1 MLEAQKSLYIFLH
14 KFLAPPTSPNLDND
28 KTYMGRS
35 FQMQEL
41 HDRVGEN
48 GRSRIPSSLPSV
60 CLIPPLQN
68 QCPQISV
75 KNKELKCS
83 CFDYEDEICIF
94 GLTLKCANLDIIVS

>member
-1 MLEAQKSLYIFLH
+1 MLEAQKSLYIFFFFFY
-14 KFLAPPTSPNLDND
+14 KFLAPLTSPNLDND

-48 GRSRIPSSLPSV
+48 GRSRTPSSLPNV

-75 KNKELKCS
+75 KNKEL
-83 CFDYEDEICIF
+83 
-94 GLTLKCANLDIIVS
+94 LKR